1 MTGSRMH
8 CVRVRPT
15 MGRKQQLQR
24 REHSGPLTFSSSS
37 TINHANGRDESTHQ
51 TMYHHHHRSNRKSAN
66 HTIYSTASPIF
77 TASAPP
83 SASSEVST
91 SSTSSRT
98 KHATYRQSSNHTGRR
113 NVSLTT
119 DTLESDICAQV
130 SRSGRDVLA
139 FALGIPNST
148 RASFNSLLPASTPA
162 VDIGS
167 PFSPFNYQ
175 IDDAHGPSEFQ
186 GGARTNSSGGGGS
199 GGGGDSPTGSGDMSP
214 GGGDGDGGEPSEYTF
229 RRRNAIV
236 EGSEDAPKADD
247 FPDGSPK

>member
-24 REHSGPLTFSSSS
+24 REHSGPLAFSSSS
-37 TINHANGRDESTHQ
+37 IGNHANGQDESTQQ
-51 TMYHHHHRSNRKSAN
+51 TMYHHHHRSSHKSVN
-66 HTIYSTASPIF
+66 HSIYSTASPIF
-77 TASAPP
+77 AASASP

-91 SSTSSRT
+91 SSSTSSRT
-98 KHATYRQSSNHTGRR
+98 KYTTYRQSSNHTGRR
-113 NVSLTT
+113 NVSFAT
-119 DTLESDICAQV
+119 DALESDICAQV

-139 FALGIPNST
+139 FALGIPTST
-148 RASFNSLLPASTPA
+148 RAFNPLLPASTHS

-167 PFSPFNYQ
+167 PFSPFDHR
-175 IDDAHGPSEFQ
+175 IDDAHEPSEFQ
-186 GGARTNSSGGGGS
+186 GGARTHSSGGGGS

>member
-1 MTGSRMH
+1 
-8 CVRVRPT
+8 
-15 MGRKQQLQR
+15 
-24 REHSGPLTFSSSS
+24 
-37 TINHANGRDESTHQ
+37 
-51 TMYHHHHRSNRKSAN
+51 MYHHHHRSNHKSAN
-66 HTIYSTASPIF
+66 HTSYSTASPIF
-77 TASAPP
+77 AS
-83 SASSEVST
+83 SASPSVASEVST
-91 SSTSSRT
+91 SSTSSSTSSTSRA
-98 KHATYRQSSNHTGRR
+98 KYATYRQSSNHGRR
-113 NVSLTT
+113 NVSFAT
-119 DTLESDICAQV
+119 DALESDICAQV

-139 FALGIPNST
+139 FALGINST
-148 RASFNSLLPASTPA
+148 STRDSFNALLPVSTHI

-167 PFSPFNYQ
+167 PFSPFNYR

-186 GGARTNSSGGGGS
+186 GGARTHSSGGGGS